1 MTGKTCAGVW
11 VTGLGKDER
20 PKEVYVYHVADNQW
34 TMEHFETQCVV
45 WQTALG
51 PAVALEC
58 VANGSWSGVGVLG
71 PEAFDARTF
80 LDLMGSETSAGGYGQ
95 PFGVDDRSVSR

>member
-1 MTGKTCAGVW
+1 
-11 VTGLGKDER
+11 
-20 PKEVYVYHVADNQW
+20 
-34 TMEHFETQCVV
+34 VV

-71 PEAFDARTF
+71 PEAFDARFF
-80 LDLMGSETSAGGYGQ
+80 LDLMSSEPGAGGYGQ
-95 PFGVDDRSVSR
+95 RYGVDDRSDNH